1 MTYIISNANL
11 LFDGNLQKTSLLVKR
26 SQVVSV
32 KETFNKYRLMQMDLG
47 SYVMTPSYVF
57 FDPNL
62 PVNQPF
68 SAMKEYFINRFIL
81 KGCTTVLTL
90 ESISYEHELMKKVKR
105 VKTNLAG
112 SPIDFVLAIKIPLN
126 LLTVKLIRQCKK
138 ERIPALFIE
147 ITKVDELST
156 IPWGWIREA
165 MFPYNS
171 PLIPVFR
178 IESTNEK
185 KQAKIN
191 WSQRM
196 NQEKI
201 SFIDDELTKH
211 EPLSLSVLKKTGIYP
226 LKSYL
231 QHGGE
236 VSYNLYLNNREIR
249 MIEELDLFHYHNHR
263 LLVTVHKGKVIRAGS
278 RVFYRPGFGEDV
290 TVKTP
295 SFYISG

>member
-11 LFDGNLQKTSLLVKR
+11 LFNGNLQKTSLLVKG

-32 KETFNKYRLMQMDLG
+32 KETFNKYRFMQMDLG
-47 SYVMTPSYVF
+47 SYIMTPSYVF
-57 FDPNL
+57 FDSNL
-62 PVNQPF
+62 TVNQPF
-68 SAMKEYFINRFIL
+68 SAMKEYFIERFIL
-81 KGCTTVLTL
+81 KGCTTVLTF

-105 VKTNLAG
+105 AKAGLAG
-112 SPIDFVLAIKIPLN
+112 SPIDFVLAIKIPLK
-126 LLTVKLIRQCKK
+126 LLTVSLIRQCKK

-147 ITKVDELST
+147 IKKADELLT

-171 PLIPVFR
+171 PLIPVFQCK
-178 IESTNEK
+178 STKEK
-185 KQAKIN
+185 KQAKTL
-191 WSQRM
+191 WSQLM

-201 SFIDDELTKH
+201 SFIDDELTEQ

-226 LKSYL
+226 LKSHL

-236 VSYNLYLNNREIR
+236 VSYNLYSNNSKIT

-263 LLVTVHKGKVIRAGS
+263 LLVTVHKGNVIRAGS
-278 RVFYRPGFGEDV
+278 YVFYRPGFGEDV

-295 SFYISG
+295 SYYISG